1 MIRDAT
7 RAGKLE
13 NKLDVRLGGYMS
25 RSKALS
31 QQIIDAFEE
40 FEAAQVEYQSFVN
53 LQIAEK
59 SAIPR
64 RIESLEDEVH
74 KLARRERDLQEKYKD
89 LNDEKMALCTWI
101 NLKKN

>member
-25 RSKALS
+25 RSKVLS

-40 FEAAQVEYQSFVN
+40 FEAAQVEYHSFVN

-59 SAIPR
+59 TAIPR
-64 RIESLEDEVH
+64 RIESLEDEVF
-74 KLARRERDLQEKYKD
+74 KLATRERDLQQKYKD
-89 LNDEKMALCTWI
+89 LSDEKMALCT
-101 NLKKN
+101 

>member
-1 MIRDAT
+1 MIKDAT

-13 NKLDVRLGGYMS
+13 QKLDVRLRGYMS
-25 RSKALS
+25 RSKTLS

-64 RIESLEDEVH
+64 RIEALEEEVD
-74 KLARRERDLQEKYKD
+74 KLARRERDLQQKYKD
-89 LNDEKMALCTWI
+89 LSDEKMALCT
-101 NLKKN
+101 

>member
-1 MIRDAT
+1 MIKDAT

-13 NKLDVRLGGYMS
+13 NKLDVRLGGYMA

-31 QQIIDAFEE
+31 QQIVDAFEE
-40 FEAAQVEYQSFVN
+40 FEAAQIEYQSFIN

-64 RIESLEDEVH
+64 RIESLEYEVD
-74 KLARRERDLQEKYKD
+74 KLARREKDLQEKYKD
-89 LNDEKMALCTWI
+89 LNDEKMALCT
-101 NLKKN
+101 